1 VVVAGAHTTC
11 CAQLHGSTV
20 RPVRDCASMVRPAH
34 GSTRRRQTGGDGRAR
49 LVSWMQPNQ
58 APRVQLAHDWLAV
71 LTTGPVPGHAKRT
84 PEAGSV
90 DTRNFLVSIGPGCR
104 GAAHLGVSYQTA
116 SLRDLARQKR

>member
-1 VVVAGAHTTC
+1 MMKVDPGESAG
-11 CAQLHGSTV
+11 SV
-20 RPVRDCASMVRPAH
+20 
-34 GSTRRRQTGGDGRAR
+34 RAR

-71 LTTGPVPGHAKRT
+71 LATGPVPGHAKRT

-104 GAAHLGVSYQTA
+104 GAAHLGVRYRMREQWCGTRELPNSV
-116 SLRDLARQKR
+116 SP